1 MEKLFEAMDIAEDQ
15 KVALQESFD
24 KAVLKET
31 TRLIDEHVENI
42 VQEKVQLIEE
52 EYKEKITLLEDSL
65 DGYLDTVVE
74 EFVTE
79 NAPTYE
85 AQIEEE
91 KTKTLLRLFDQMIE
105 VAGVDMLSI
114 KEAKEIRDEEEFNE
128 SAEGQLEVLKANMA
142 DMADKLVE
150 ARREADKFLQ
160 NGLIKEVSEGLTVL
174 EASKFEKLAEMVQF
188 ERTPAYL
195 EKLETIKE
203 SIIDSRAED
212 FSTEA
217 PTLPQTA
224 FKKDP
229 EVDPMTAMDFGK
241 YI

>member
-31 TRLIDEHVENI
+31 TKLIDEHVENI
-42 VQEKVQLIEE
+42 VAEKVQLIEE
-52 EYKEKITLLEDSL
+52 EYKEKVSLLEDSL

-79 NAPTYE
+79 NAPIYE
-85 AQIEEE
+85 AQIAEE
-91 KTKTLLRLFDQMIE
+91 KTKTLLGLFDQMVE
-105 VAGVDMLSI
+105 VAGVDMMSI
-114 KEAKEIRDEEEFNE
+114 EEAKEIRDEEDFNE
-128 SAEGQLEVLKANMA
+128 SAEGQLDVLKANMA

-150 ARREADKFLQ
+150 AKREADKFLQ
-160 NGLIKEVSEGLTVL
+160 SGLIKEVSEGLTVL
-174 EASKFEKLAEMVQF
+174 ETSKFEKLAEMVQF
-188 ERTPAYL
+188 ERTPTYL

-203 SIIDSRAED
+203 SIIDSRSED
-212 FSTEA
+212 FSVGE
-217 PTLPQTA
+217 PSLPQAA

-229 EVDPMTAMDFGK
+229 EVDPASAMDFGK